1 MATASQL
8 PKLETIRL
16 TPSGQK
22 LTKDLTAVYLPDGG
36 CNFFVH
42 GSDRYV
48 VLFSDP
54 KVFGVSL
61 AALKKGDNLFARVNT
76 RQTECHIFT
85 ENSAIQ
91 AAMCAKF
98 SCRGL
103 HVRRRSNGPNF
114 GAGKCRSTARLAPS
128 SACTSKLSA
137 GTQSSLS

>member
-61 AALKKGDNLFARVNT
+61 ATLKKGDNLFARVNT

-85 ENSAIQ
+85 ENTAIHALHGED
-91 AAMCAKF
+91 AATAPIIIPPK
-98 SCRGL
+98 
-103 HVRRRSNGPNF
+103 GP
-114 GAGKCRSTARLAPS
+114 GPHRIR
-128 SACTSKLSA
+128 
-137 GTQSSLS
+137 